1 MGRKK
6 HIIEYSRELALEV
19 SARHASGETL
29 ESICRRRNMPGLPQ
43 HYHWLDSIPEYAQL
57 LNHARRDYADTC
69 FDRAQDVATKA
80 LEETDA
86 RLLGKYRLAFDIY
99 SHGASRGNP
108 AKYSPTNNVVQSGQ
122 SYSDALL
129 QIAAEFDEDEDVSEH
144 MPNTERTNLV
154 HDRLTHDT
162 DGEPPRK
169 H

>member
-43 HYHWLDSIPEYAQL
+43 HYAWLDEIPEYSRL
-57 LNHARRDYADTC
+57 LAHARRDYADTC

-80 LEETDA
+80 LEETDS

-108 AKYSPTNNVVQSGQ
+108 AKYSPTNQVVNTQA

-129 QIAAEFDEDEDVSEH
+129 EIAAEFDEDEDVSEH
-144 MPNTERTNLV
+144 QPSMPNTHASGDPDQT
-154 HDRLTHDT
+154 TH
-162 DGEPPRK
+162 
-169 H
+169 